1 METKAYQASEEIV
14 TREASHTENLSFLK
28 LFSGNA
34 NPELARKIAD
44 YLGIQMGKI
53 SCSRFS
59 DGEIKVQ
66 VNESARGCD
75 VFIIQP
81 TCAPAN
87 DNIMELL
94 IMLDAF
100 RRASARR
107 VTVVLSY
114 YGYARQDKK
123 IKPREP
129 VTARLIA
136 DLITLA
142 GAHRVLT
149 CDLHA
154 EQIQG
159 FFSVPVDHLYM
170 GPTIGRYLISQ
181 GYAEQDIVVVSPDV
195 GGVPRARMLANQLA
209 KPLAIIAK
217 RRPEP
222 GKVDVMEIIGEVKG
236 KIAVMIDDIID
247 TGGSVVRGTE
257 ALLARGAREV
267 LATCTHAVFSGECPQ
282 LLEKS
287 PLSKVI
293 CSDTVP
299 IPEEKRFSKL
309 TVLSAAPLLAE
320 AIRRIHLDQSVSS
333 MFDDWR

>member
-1 METKAYQASEEIV
+1 MAKKEEVI
-14 TREASHTENLSFLK
+14 AQENGSANGDLSMMR
-28 LFSGNA
+28 LFTGNA
-34 NPELARKIAD
+34 HPELAHNIAD
-44 YLGIQMGKI
+44 YLGVQMGRLT
-53 SCSRFS
+53 CTRFS
-59 DGEIKVQ
+59 DGETQVQ

-75 VFIIQP
+75 IFLVQP
-81 TCAPAN
+81 TCYPTN

-107 VTVVLSY
+107 VTVVMPY

-136 DLITLA
+136 DLIEMA
-142 GAHRVLT
+142 GANRILT

-159 FFSVPVDHLYM
+159 FFNIPVDHLYL
-170 GPTIGRYLISQ
+170 GPEIGKYLVSE
-181 GYAEQDIVVVSPDV
+181 GYSEQDVVVVSPDV
-195 GGVPRARMLANQLA
+195 GGVARARALAEHLG

-222 GKVDVMEIIGEVKG
+222 GKVDIMEIIGDVEG
-236 KIAVMIDDIID
+236 KIAVMIDDIVD
-247 TGGSVVRGTE
+247 SGGSVIHGAE
-257 ALLARGAREV
+257 ALLRRGASDV
-267 LATCTHAVFSGECPQ
+267 IVTCTHAVFSANAPQ
-282 LLEKS
+282 RLQDGPVS
-287 PLSKVI
+287 RVI
-293 CSDTVP
+293 CTDT
-299 IPEEKRFSKL
+299 IPLETRKRFPKL
-309 TVLSAAPLLAE
+309 TVLSAAPLLGE

-333 MFDDWR
+333 LFSGWR